1 MMRVLLNGSA
11 VENSPANA
19 GDVVSTPGPG
29 RPLEERKD
37 NHSSI
42 LGGKNPM
49 NSGAWWATVH
59 RRQRVRHNLVAE
71 KQQQIFMKKEC
82 NCLIVLWLSMM

>member
-1 MMRVLLNGSA
+1 MRVLPNGSA

-19 GDVVSTPGPG
+19 GDAVSTPGPG
-29 RPLEERKD
+29 RPLEEGKD

-59 RRQRVRHNLVAE
+59 RWQRVRHNLVAE

>member
-1 MMRVLLNGSA
+1 MRVLPNGSA

-19 GDVVSTPGPG
+19 GDAVSTPGPG
-29 RPLEERKD
+29 RPLEEGKD

-59 RRQRVRHNLVAE
+59 RWQRVRHNLVAE

-82 NCLIVLWLSMM
+82 NCLIVLWLSMR

>member
-1 MMRVLLNGSA
+1 MMRVLPNGSA

-19 GDVVSTPGPG
+19 GDAVSTPGPG
-29 RPLEERKD
+29 RSLEEGKD

-49 NSGAWWATVH
+49 NSGAWWAIVH
-59 RRQRVRHNLVAE
+59 RWQRVRHNLVAE

>member
-1 MMRVLLNGSA
+1 MMRVLPNGSA

-19 GDVVSTPGPG
+19 GDAVSTPGPG
-29 RPLEERKD
+29 RPLEEGKD

-59 RRQRVRHNLVAE
+59 RWQRVRHNLVAE

>member
-1 MMRVLLNGSA
+1 MRVLPNGSA

-19 GDVVSTPGPG
+19 GDAASTPGPG
-29 RPLEERKD
+29 RPLEEGKD

-59 RRQRVRHNLVAE
+59 RWQRVRHNLVAE

>member
-19 GDVVSTPGPG
+19 GDAVSTPGPG
-29 RPLEERKD
+29 RPLEEGKD

-59 RRQRVRHNLVAE
+59 RWQRVRHNLVAE

>member
-1 MMRVLLNGSA
+1 MMRVLPNGSA

-19 GDVVSTPGPG
+19 GDAVSTPGPG
-29 RPLEERKD
+29 RPLEEGKD

-59 RRQRVRHNLVAE
+59 RWQRVRHNLVAE

-82 NCLIVLWLSMM
+82 TCLIVLWLSMM

>member
-1 MMRVLLNGSA
+1 MMRVLPNGSA

-19 GDVVSTPGPG
+19 GDAVSTPGPG
-29 RPLEERKD
+29 RPLEEGKD

-59 RRQRVRHNLVAE
+59 RWQRVRHNLVAE

-82 NCLIVLWLSMM
+82 NCLIVLWLSMR